1 MRLALLGTDPDT
13 LGLLAAAE
21 SAGHDLV
28 WLGEVRPEDSAEVG
42 RLLPNL
48 GASADWELLLDR
60 SLADAVIVGRG
71 TASADLRAEQ
81 LKRLATDAGAL
92 LVVHPATNS
101 VLTYYEVDMARR
113 ESGCVVRHYNPVV
126 GHPVVAEL
134 ARWVREG
141 HESIGHVV
149 QVTCDRALAE
159 PTREAVLGQFSR
171 DAELL
176 RAVLGDIS
184 STSAIGP
191 RDDAS
196 SYASL
201 QVQMAVDGD
210 VSARWSVA
218 PPAGEAQG
226 ARLVLIGQRGTVAL
240 LLPARPTS
248 GDPWEL
254 RTEVAGRSETLPLP
268 AWDPA
273 QASIDALDAA
283 LASVDAEGAATASTW
298 EAATEAME
306 VADAVELSLQ
316 KGKSVDVH
324 HQKLTEQLAFRGTMA
339 AFGCGLLTLGL
350 LVLVAMTLL
359 GGVEAV
365 WGQPLLPS
373 WPLVLF
379 GLLAVF
385 LLLQAV
391 PLLVG
396 KRKPRE

>member
-1 MRLALLGTDPDT
+1 MQLALLGTDPDA
-13 LGLLAAAE
+13 LALLTAAVA
-21 SAGHDLV
+21 AGHDVV
-28 WLGEVRPEDSAEVG
+28 WLGEVRPEEATEVR
-42 RLLPNL
+42 RLVPHL
-48 GASADWELLLDR
+48 GVSADWELLLDR
-60 SLADAVIVGRG
+60 SLADAVVVGQG
-71 TASADLRAEQ
+71 TASTDLRAEQ
-81 LKRLATDAGAL
+81 LKRLATDTAAL

-113 ESGCVVRHYNPVV
+113 ESGCIVRHYNPLA

-134 ARWVREG
+134 AGWVRQG
-141 HESIGHVV
+141 HESVGRVV

-191 RDDAS
+191 RDHAS

-226 ARLVLIGQRGTVAL
+226 ARLALIGQRGTVTLSMSAG
-240 LLPARPTS
+240 AASR
-248 GDPWEL
+248 DKWEL
-254 RTEVAGRSETLPLP
+254 RTEAAGGSESRPLP

-273 QASIDALDAA
+273 RASIDALGAA
-283 LASVDAEGAATASTW
+283 LASVDSTEAAAASTW
-298 EAATEAME
+298 ETATEAME

-339 AFGCGLLTLGL
+339 ALGCGLLTLGL
-350 LVLVAMTLL
+350 LVLVVMTML

-365 WGQPLLPS
+365 WGQPLMPS